1 MKNNLNSMSRRKT
14 TLTDII
20 YFYKQQIERFEKIG
34 IGNKTEFNTI
44 VTEQLINITLKRL
57 HELQFKRDQLIYQT
71 RSLNGVGWLSLCSI
85 YVY

>member
-1 MKNNLNSMSRRKT
+1 MENDKTPRTNLS
-14 TLTDII
+14 DII
-20 YFYKQQIERFEKIG
+20 NFYNEQLKRYRKIG

-71 RSLNGVGWLSLCSI
+71 RSLNGVG
-85 YVY
+85 

>member
-44 VTEQLINITLKRL
+44 VTEQLINITLKRF

-71 RSLNGVGWLSLCSI
+71 RSLNGVG
-85 YVY
+85 

>member
-1 MKNNLNSMSRRKT
+1 MRNNLNKMSRRKT

-20 YFYKQQIERFEKIG
+20 YFYKQQIARFEKIG

-44 VTEQLINITLKRL
+44 ITEQLINVTLRRL

-71 RSLNGVGWLSLCSI
+71 RGLNNGI
-85 YVY
+85 R